1 MKNNV
6 TRRLLYNNKFIFV
19 SSVVVAILFWLFVV
33 INVSPD
39 YKRTI
44 YGAQISIEENSQS
57 LTALGLHVVDKSTD
71 KVSITVTGP
80 RNVIGR
86 LTGSSFS
93 VTPELSMISK
103 AGSYELKLN
112 AVLKSP
118 DNRVRITKISPA
130 YVTVKFDTMQ
140 VKNLPVNVQ
149 VEDNKVPDGYIMQT
163 AESNP
168 KTITISGPTSELSQ
182 VAKAQAKVKIGDNT
196 KETTVINSKIILLDS
211 GGNELNL
218 EHIQMS
224 QSSVQITV
232 PILKTKQL
240 PLKVSFTNIPE
251 GFDTNN
257 IMYEVTPSSIDVAG
271 NADKI
276 DAINEINM
284 GSINFEELDITS
296 TKMMNIPNI
305 EGIMNIENVE
315 TAYVKVM
322 LKNTSTKMMSTSN
335 FTVVGQPAGYRVT
348 VKTKQIKNIKLFGP
362 SSDIDNVTTINA
374 IIDLSNVQNGTGQ
387 YEVPVTFKVPGRSGY
402 WVTGS
407 YSAVVSIRKY

>member
-118 DNRVRITKISPA
+118 DNRVRITKIKPR
-130 YVTVKFDTMQ
+130 
-140 VKNLPVNVQ
+140 
-149 VEDNKVPDGYIMQT
+149 IC
-163 AESNP
+163 
-168 KTITISGPTSELSQ
+168 
-182 VAKAQAKVKIGDNT
+182 
-196 KETTVINSKIILLDS
+196 NSK
-211 GGNELNL
+211 
-218 EHIQMS
+218 
-224 QSSVQITV
+224 V
-232 PILKTKQL
+232 
-240 PLKVSFTNIPE
+240 
-251 GFDTNN
+251 
-257 IMYEVTPSSIDVAG
+257 
-271 NADKI
+271 
-276 DAINEINM
+276 
-284 GSINFEELDITS
+284 
-296 TKMMNIPNI
+296 
-305 EGIMNIENVE
+305 
-315 TAYVKVM
+315 
-322 LKNTSTKMMSTSN
+322 
-335 FTVVGQPAGYRVT
+335 
-348 VKTKQIKNIKLFGP
+348 
-362 SSDIDNVTTINA
+362 
-374 IIDLSNVQNGTGQ
+374 
-387 YEVPVTFKVPGRSGY
+387 
-402 WVTGS
+402 
-407 YSAVVSIRKY
+407 